1 MTLSCDLYETTKH
14 ESSIFEPFR
23 NLLLHAASIWVVS
36 GTRIDWKGFQEPI
49 PLASSNGDALQGST
63 RSTNEIKKDLYLLT
77 ITNSELLLILVS
89 SSCYHLQKKFHNR
102 SAWSFPSGD
111 AIDATNR
118 GQPHSHLDATNVIAE
133 AIDGVSTWSR
143 SSIRV

>member
-1 MTLSCDLYETTKH
+1 M
-14 ESSIFEPFR
+14 
-23 NLLLHAASIWVVS
+23 LLHAALIWVVS

-89 SSCYHLQKKFHNR
+89 SSCYQYHLQKKFHNR

-111 AIDATNR
+111 TVDATNR
-118 GQPHSHLDATNVIAE
+118 GQLQSHLDATIVAAEVI
-133 AIDGVSTWSR
+133 DDVST
-143 SSIRV
+143 

>member
-1 MTLSCDLYETTKH
+1 MTLSCDLCETTKH
-14 ESSIFEPFR
+14 ESSKFEPFR

-89 SSCYHLQKKFHNR
+89 SSCYHLQRNFTIDQRGRSLLEMLSTPRIVVNR
-102 SAWSFPSGD
+102 
-111 AIDATNR
+111 T
-118 GQPHSHLDATNVIAE
+118 HT
-133 AIDGVSTWSR
+133 STPRMS
-143 SSIRV
+143 